1 MKKKN
6 ILIDHYIDKSA
17 DFAKPIL
24 EHIRYMVHKACP
36 EIEETIKWGMPSFEY
51 KGLVCGMAAFKAH
64 CTLTFNKGNLMNDE
78 HGILSQVGKTGMGQ
92 LGKLTSIKD
101 LPNEKILIA
110 YVKQAVKLNEA
121 GVKQTKAATTT
132 SIEVPGY
139 FLKALKKNKEALK
152 TFEAFSNSHKK
163 EYLEWITEAKKEETR
178 ISRIEKAIE
187 MLSEGKS
194 RNYKYEKK

>member
-1 MKKKN
+1 MKN
-6 ILIDHYIDKSA
+6 IQIDHYIEKSA

-24 EHIRYMVHKACP
+24 EHIRYVVHKACP

-64 CTLTFNKGNLMNDE
+64 CALTFHKGNLMNDE

-121 GVKQTKAATTT
+121 GVKKTNKNAKST
-132 SIEVPGY
+132 SIEVPDY

-163 EYLEWITEAKKEETR
+163 EYVEWITEAKKEETR

>member
-6 ILIDHYIDKSA
+6 ILIDQYIDKSA

-64 CTLTFNKGNLMNDE
+64 CALTFHKGNLMNDE
-78 HGILSQVGKTGMGQ
+78 HGILSQVGKTGMVQ

-132 SIEVPGY
+132 SIEVPDY

-152 TFEAFSNSHKK
+152 TFEAFNNSHKK
-163 EYLEWITEAKKEETR
+163 EYVEWITEAKKEETR
-178 ISRIEKAIE
+178 ISRMEKAIE

-194 RNYKYEKK
+194 RNHKYEKK

>member
-1 MKKKN
+1 MKNKN
-6 ILIDHYIDKSA
+6 IQIDLYIAKSA
-17 DFAKPIL
+17 EFAKPVL
-24 EHIRYMVHKACP
+24 EHIRYVVHKACP

-64 CTLTFNKGNLMNDE
+64 CTLTFHKGNLMNDE
-78 HGILSQVGKTGMGQ
+78 HGILSPVGKTGMGQ

-132 SIEVPGY
+132 SIEVPDY
-139 FLKALKKNKEALK
+139 FLKVLKKNKEALK

-178 ISRIEKAIE
+178 ISRMEKAIE